1 MSGKTEKTKFID
13 YLYCNKDLI
22 VSLLE
27 LLNMRVED
35 SYGVK
40 KVIDILK
47 DMFIKYQNGQK
58 GKTVFLNNI
67 KNSFWQWAVRITI
80 LLTLSFL
87 AYLIYVIHHIYNG
100 IINGSI
106 KIIP

>member
-40 KVIDILK
+40 KIIDILK
-47 DMFIKYQNGQK
+47 DMFIKYQNGQ
-58 GKTVFLNNI
+58 GDANI
-67 KNSFWQWAVRITI
+67 THKV
-80 LLTLSFL
+80 
-87 AYLIYVIHHIYNG
+87 
-100 IINGSI
+100 SI
-106 KIIP
+106 PDIFTT